1 MPEETEYDGQDTQV
15 ADAPR
20 ERRQPVILKE
30 ERMNLEPPRM
40 HSTPSQLNQ
49 SIDQAIELLDRK
61 LALLK
66 EERERSKIRQQL
78 SGARRKEK
86 VVLEDRSHMEQ
97 RLQTRDEDRE
107 RRTEFSVSQK
117 VGGKELSEEREIKE
131 DRFSSDPRKQMI
143 YRPSPEYKLRLE
155 DTYEG
160 EKRGI
165 HRYIDM
171 PDSLK
176 VVRHGELLR
185 PQYLPLTSTFY
196 DQKPYKADQ
205 TQNITEEKGFSSEN
219 ANTKVPEEVVNRR
232 KRYEDSVQAME
243 EEVRRREKELTER
256 QSWILTQ
263 EEEKRKQEEVVDPI
277 VEELKRKEKELEERL
292 KKLQERER
300 EIEKKEIALKQ
311 LGFSKTE
318 QTTVSEKI
326 EESTDE
332 SVSKTRIKEAA
343 VAPVKND
350 SIKETETKVAV
361 CDSTDSEGKLKE
373 AQEKT
378 EKEHDTMN
386 KDPRFIF
393 PKFTVFSGEDP
404 KSKTEASYEEW
415 KYEVTCVQKDD
426 MYTKEAIGQAIRK
439 SLRGQAKRVLLPLGT
454 EASNEEMLNRLEGV
468 FGNVA
473 TGESVLQEF
482 YTAAQKQDETV
493 TAWGL
498 RLEEMLQK
506 AVMKGH
512 IRKEE
517 TDSMLRNKF
526 WKYLRNERLKNATR
540 TKFET
545 LKNFEDL
552 RKAVRAEEHEMKV
565 SSGVQHQPMRSEE
578 QKKFENKDDDKLNM
592 LLAKLNTLEQQMK
605 QI

>member
-30 ERMNLEPPRM
+30 VRMNLEPPRT

-49 SIDQAIELLDRK
+49 SIDQEIELLDRK

-185 PQYLPLTSTFY
+185 PRYLPLTSTFY

-205 TQNITEEKGFSSEN
+205 AQNITEEKGTSSEN
-219 ANTKVPEEVVNRR
+219 ANPKVPEEEVNRR

-243 EEVRRREKELTER
+243 EEVRRREKELTEG

-263 EEEKRKQEEVVDPI
+263 EEEKRKQE
-277 VEELKRKEKELEERL
+277 
-292 KKLQERER
+292 
-300 EIEKKEIALKQ
+300 
-311 LGFSKTE
+311 
-318 QTTVSEKI
+318 
-326 EESTDE
+326 
-332 SVSKTRIKEAA
+332 
-343 VAPVKND
+343 
-350 SIKETETKVAV
+350 
-361 CDSTDSEGKLKE
+361 
-373 AQEKT
+373 
-378 EKEHDTMN
+378 
-386 KDPRFIF
+386 
-393 PKFTVFSGEDP
+393 
-404 KSKTEASYEEW
+404 
-415 KYEVTCVQKDD
+415 
-426 MYTKEAIGQAIRK
+426 
-439 SLRGQAKRVLLPLGT
+439 
-454 EASNEEMLNRLEGV
+454 
-468 FGNVA
+468 
-473 TGESVLQEF
+473 
-482 YTAAQKQDETV
+482 
-493 TAWGL
+493 
-498 RLEEMLQK
+498 
-506 AVMKGH
+506 
-512 IRKEE
+512 
-517 TDSMLRNKF
+517 
-526 WKYLRNERLKNATR
+526 
-540 TKFET
+540 
-545 LKNFEDL
+545 
-552 RKAVRAEEHEMKV
+552 
-565 SSGVQHQPMRSEE
+565 
-578 QKKFENKDDDKLNM
+578 
-592 LLAKLNTLEQQMK
+592 
-605 QI
+605 